1 MSHIETA
8 MASAAPREISA
19 VRGEPARGVLQ
30 TWAPKAAI
38 LVAMAAGVVLANTL
52 PAIALEG
59 GGGVPLSDVAAA
71 ITKEGNGWVMTLV
84 WLAGIIGL
92 ISVVVFPVEERFI
105 QAVAISLG
113 SLAVLILPIYVSQ
126 NLKAISPEGISL
138 GPGLLGMVVA
148 YVVSAVL
155 PWPNLLW
162 WNRMKPVLGPA
173 WQKWIFVGPA
183 ALWILMLTVFP
194 LAYAITTSRYAF
206 RTGKIVKDVGWGNYR
221 KLFNDVM
228 FDPTTRGQAVIHT
241 ILVGVIVALVVLAIG
256 AIVGLVTDSGSLG
269 DALRRAATWVP
280 IASVLAILL
289 SISGDANVLPN
300 VLGQSLPT
308 FPILDKDVSFTLS
321 ITYVF
326 VVGAVALEMI
336 LGFLLALLFNREM
349 RGRSVLRTI
358 ITLPIFAT
366 PVAIGFLGRTIFYE
380 GGGPVNS
387 FLELLHIVPPPWL
400 SNPVW
405 ARVTTIITDVWEW
418 TPLVFIIALA
428 GLQGLPQD
436 VTEASAVDGAGWWST
451 LRYITLP
458 LMAPILWLILLLRT
472 VDAFKVF
479 DLVVAMTL
487 GGPGQATRYYSY
499 FNYQTARKQF
509 FYGEAAAQAFL
520 LLFIVLIL
528 VSLLWGRIKHIYET
542 ENQGVGA

>member
-1 MSHIETA
+1 MSQIETA
-8 MASAAPREISA
+8 RPPFSGALPVATTKNAQRS
-19 VRGEPARGVLQ
+19 VRA
-30 TWAPKAAI
+30 WAPKIAMF
-38 LVAMAAGVVLANTL
+38 LAMAVGLILANTL
-52 PAIALEG
+52 PAVTTD
-59 GGGVPLSDVAAA
+59 GGGVPLSEVAAA
-71 ITKEGNGWVMTLV
+71 ITKEGNGWVMTLT
-84 WLAGIIGL
+84 WLAGVIAFLSIL
-92 ISVVVFPVEERFI
+92 VFPIEERFI

-113 SLAVLILPIYVSQ
+113 SLLVLVLPFYTAQ
-126 NLKAISPEGISL
+126 NLGAIAPGARGL
-138 GPGLLGMVVA
+138 GPGLLALAFGFGGTVI
-148 YVVSAVL
+148 L
-155 PWPNLLW
+155 PWLNLLW

-173 WQKWIFVGPA
+173 WQKWIFIGPA
-183 ALWILMLTVFP
+183 ALWILGLTVFP

-221 KLFNDVM
+221 KLFNDAL
-228 FDPTTRGQAVIHT
+228 FDPATRGSAILHT
-241 ILVGVIVALVVLAIG
+241 VLVGVAAAVVVLVIAALIG
-256 AIVGLVTDSGSLG
+256 LIGDRADLRQSLRGARPWIPIVVVPVLILSL
-269 DALRRAATWVP
+269 
-280 IASVLAILL
+280 
-289 SISGDANVLPN
+289 SGDPKVLPN
-300 VLGQSLPT
+300 VFGQPLPLS
-308 FPILDKDVSFTLS
+308 PILDKDVSFTLS
-321 ITYVF
+321 ITYIF
-326 VVGAVALEMI
+326 VIGAVAIEMV

-349 RGRSVLRTI
+349 RARNVLRTI

-387 FLELLHIVPPPWL
+387 FLALFGITAPPWL
-400 SNPVW
+400 SDPEW
-405 ARVTTIITDVWEW
+405 ARYTTIITDVWEW

-436 VTEASAVDGAGWWST
+436 VTEASEVDGAGWWST
-451 LRYITLP
+451 LRYITIP

-520 LLFIVLIL
+520 LLLIVLIL
-528 VSLLWGRIKHIYET
+528 VSLLWGRIRHIYEDQEVT
-542 ENQGVGA
+542 A